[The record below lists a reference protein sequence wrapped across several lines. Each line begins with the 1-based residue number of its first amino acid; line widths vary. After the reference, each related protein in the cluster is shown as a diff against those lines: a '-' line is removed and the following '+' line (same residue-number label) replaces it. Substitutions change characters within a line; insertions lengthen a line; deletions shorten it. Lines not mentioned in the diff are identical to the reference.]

1 MHGVRDCGRP
11 CTMQK
16 IFLQKMNFGAL
27 SLRATQ
33 KEAVIYLKV
42 AA

>member
-1 MHGVRDCGRP
+1 
-11 CTMQK
+11 MQK
-16 IFLQKMNFGAL
+16 IFLEKMNLGAL
-27 SLRATQ
+27 HKRATQ

>member
-1 MHGVRDCGRP
+1 
-11 CTMQK
+11 MQT
-16 IFLQKMNFGAL
+16 IFLAKLN
-27 SLRATQ
+27 LRAPFGRAPQ